1 MLWTDP
7 DRTTID
13 GAVLSGVRAVAV
25 SHAAERVVVEY
36 SDAGRHP
43 AFVDAAGVRSTFTI
57 RRVPVEPGAL
67 PVRVGD
73 RVELVVYAGVTS
85 SPSTYRRVSADVV
98 VTKDAWKP
106 DARTGHEHVI
116 ECVAVSV
123 NGAQDPVTVGVV
135 QGVA

>member
-7 DRTTID
+7 ERTTID
-13 GAVLSGVRAVAV
+13 GVVLRGVRSVAV
-25 SHAAERVVVEY
+25 SNAAERVVVEY

-43 AFVDAAGVRSTFTI
+43 AFVDAAGVRSTFTV
-57 RRVPVEPGAL
+57 RRVPAEPGEL

-85 SPSTYRRVSADVV
+85 SPSTYRRVSASVV
-98 VTKDAWKP
+98 VTKSAWKP
-106 DARTGHEHVI
+106 DARVGFEHVI
-116 ECVAVSV
+116 DAVAVAV
-123 NGAQDPVTVGVV
+123 NPAQDPVAVSVV